1 MRVIPAPN
9 EPEDKALPSAGFGK
23 AKATM
28 GETRIAT
35 SKELAIR
42 TIMKLGRNGRGV

>member
-9 EPEDKALPSAGFGK
+9 HPKDKVLPSAGFGK

-28 GETRIAT
+28 GEIRIAT
-35 SKELAIR
+35 SKELLR
-42 TIMKLGRNGRGV
+42 